1 MCYSVR
7 SFRTPLHQKR
17 CFFAGC
23 KSKYFYRDLKNL
35 YFISLH
41 FRPEFAN
48 VRKKYFAVQKINF
61 NFVSINNNYKITL
74 F

>member
-23 KSKYFYRDLKNL
+23 KNKYFYRDIKNL
-35 YFISLH
+35 YFPAPNL
-41 FRPEFAN
+41 RMCE
-48 VRKKYFAVQKINF
+48 KYFAVPKINF